1 MPRALLAVPDALT
14 GPQCEAAIALADGRL
29 RPGPLY
35 GDSGE
40 VIDPARRNVQSAL
53 VTRHEAGWLFARLD
67 ALFQLG
73 AAEFGQRVGPL
84 AEPVQLLRYD
94 PGGHF
99 AMWHTDAG
107 RDLGDRRL
115 ISLSVELS
123 APDDYDG
130 GALEIVP
137 DSVGVDRTLPRG
149 GVCLFPSQALHR
161 VTPVTRGTR
170 WALVAWTGG
179 LEPHRAGGSAL

>member
-1 MPRALLAVPDALT
+1 MPRALLAVPDGLT
-14 GPQCEAAIALADGRL
+14 EPQCDAAIALADGRL
-29 RPGPLY
+29 HPGPLY

-40 VIDPARRNVQSAL
+40 VIDPAQRNVQSAL
-53 VTRHEAGWLFARLD
+53 VTRDEAGWLFARLD

-73 AAEFGQRVGPL
+73 AAHFGLHVEPL
-84 AEPVQLLRYD
+84 TEPIQILRYD
-94 PGGHF
+94 PGAHF

-123 APDDYDG
+123 APEDYDG

-137 DSVGVDRTLPRG
+137 DSVGASRMLPRG
-149 GVCLFPSQALHR
+149 GACLFPSQALHR

-170 WALVAWTGG
+170 WAIVAWSGT
-179 LEPHRAGGSAL
+179 PKVHRA